1 MKQLLDKQHKVFMQW
16 LLEDD
21 TIKPSVF
28 LDVDHFE
35 SYQICDIYDDGTIV
49 LGKTRCRWWNH
60 LIKCETKLSFLD
72 FAFGVWKA
80 FVGLSSNTLKNG
92 ILKGLSWE
100 IIENAIQKKEY
111 NVVIDRFV
119 DVARHALSQSKLF
132 SKGTPSVEEHDIV
145 NVTPAKVEIT
155 IVDDDEK
162 RRIPV
167 FDAVGRPVIYLRRGI
182 IGYETK

>member
-21 TIKPSVF
+21 TIKPSIF

-92 ILKGLSWE
+92 ILKDLSWE

-119 DVARHALSQSKLF
+119 KVLLQMWLAMRCHSLNCFQ
-132 SKGTPSVEEHDIV
+132 VEEHDIV

-155 IVDDDEK
+155 IIDDDKK

-167 FDAVGRPVIYLRRGI
+167 LDAVGRPVIYLRRGI